1 MENKMS
7 SEPVYKKIA
16 LDIASRIYNED
27 LKVGEKI
34 SGRSTLASNY
44 NVSPE
49 TVRKSIKLL
58 EDMEVVVSTR
68 GSGVNITSKE
78 NAYEFINRFHS
89 IESITTLKQD
99 IDTLFQEKHEIEK
112 NINDMIGKIVDYSN
126 RLKYTN
132 PLTPIEIEIP
142 AGSRILGKSISE
154 VKFWQNTGATI
165 VGIRRQG
172 DLIISPGPYLTFENN
187 DVILVVGNEGIL
199 DSINKYMELT
209 IQQDILTKNK

>member
-1 MENKMS
+1 MENKIS
-7 SEPVYKKIA
+7 SEPVYKQIA

-27 LKVGEKI
+27 FKVGEKI

-99 IDTLFQEKHEIEK
+99 IDSLFHEKHEIEK
-112 NINDMIGKIVDYSN
+112 NINEMIGKIVDYSN

-132 PLTPIEIEIP
+132 PLTPIEVEIP
-142 AGSRILGKSISE
+142 ENSKIIGKSISE

-165 VGIRRQG
+165 VGIRRNG
-172 DLIISPGPYLTFENN
+172 ELIISPGPYLTFEKN
-187 DVILVVGNEGIL
+187 DVILSVGNDGIV
-199 DSINKYMELT
+199 DSVNKYIELT
-209 IQQDILTKNK
+209 INN